1 MGHPLKL
8 FLLVI
13 MYTRQ
18 VPEFTINGQLN
29 NPEVKITSNDLKYN
43 FSKEKNVIRKER
55 TEENNAQKVNSKNDV
70 PLTNPL
76 LNQKKSDR
84 EGLFVSD
91 SSGTH
96 PSLLSSD
103 IDIPQMN
110 PNVFESKPS
119 KYFSETNNRAEIV
132 NTDDLSNQIVVQ
144 GCFVDDE
151 DCELNIADNSID
163 DNANERQYT
172 VLSENESSNNSS
184 ESKKKLQGIY
194 IL

>member
-1 MGHPLKL
+1 M
-8 FLLVI
+8 
-13 MYTRQ
+13 
-18 VPEFTINGQLN
+18 
-29 NPEVKITSNDLKYN
+29 
-43 FSKEKNVIRKER
+43 
-55 TEENNAQKVNSKNDV
+55 NSKNDV

-84 EGLFVSD
+84 EGLFISE

-103 IDIPQMN
+103 INIPQMN

-132 NTDDLSNQIVVQ
+132 NTDDLSDQIVVQ

-151 DCELNIADNSID
+151 DCELNIADNSVD
-163 DNANERQYT
+163 DNANERQYI
-172 VLSENESSNNSS
+172 VLSENESFDNSS